1 MDNLTKSRK
10 SIGTETLKFPQ
21 KKNKKKLKIHIFLLP
36 AILFVYT
43 WNHKVK

>member
-21 KKNKKKLKIHIFLLP
+21 KKLKKLKIHIFLLP